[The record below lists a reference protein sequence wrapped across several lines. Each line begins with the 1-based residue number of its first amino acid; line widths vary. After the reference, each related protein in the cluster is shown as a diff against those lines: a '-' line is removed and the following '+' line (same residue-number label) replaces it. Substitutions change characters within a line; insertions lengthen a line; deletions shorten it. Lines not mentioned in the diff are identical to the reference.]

1 MSASVGARYFVMLP
15 ASYSVRHNGCV
26 TPLAPDGLMV
36 SSRKPSLRGTQAPVS
51 PKAGASVMP
60 VSMAPR
66 RKLIGFDDE
75 TLQAVELLSRD
86 TGKTLQQLADEAFT
100 DLLAKH
106 HRPRTLKD
114 ALKQSSQR
122 TPANEN
128 RKRGNS

>member
-1 MSASVGARYFVMLP
+1 MTLRQRHGADSGVVLIDNRAGSPQVP
-15 ASYSVRHNGCV
+15 ASPN
-26 TPLAPDGLMV
+26 TF
-36 SSRKPSLRGTQAPVS
+36 PSLHLVS

-128 RKRGNS
+128 RKRGDS

>member
-1 MSASVGARYFVMLP
+1 
-15 ASYSVRHNGCV
+15 
-26 TPLAPDGLMV
+26 
-36 SSRKPSLRGTQAPVS
+36 
-51 PKAGASVMP
+51 MP

-86 TGKTLQQLADEAFT
+86 TGKTVQQLADEAFT

-128 RKRGNS
+128 RKRSDS

>member
-1 MSASVGARYFVMLP
+1 
-15 ASYSVRHNGCV
+15 
-26 TPLAPDGLMV
+26 
-36 SSRKPSLRGTQAPVS
+36 
-51 PKAGASVMP
+51 MP

-75 TLQAVELLSRD
+75 KLQAVELLSRD

-114 ALKQSSQR
+114 ALKQSS
-122 TPANEN
+122 
-128 RKRGNS
+128 